1 MKLNSAQ
8 KRQTEML
15 AAPVSMRDHIQGTF
29 DAPVTLLEYG
39 DYECTASATVCAVI
53 KAIQD
58 IMRDQLRFVFRNFP
72 LPNVHPHAERAA
84 QAAESA
90 AAQGCFW
97 EMYDLLFKN
106 QDALNDEA
114 LIQYATDLGLDVSRF
129 ISELVLGV
137 Y

>member
-72 LPNVHPHAERAA
+72 LPNVHPHVERAA

-90 AAQGCFW
+90 ACKAVFGRC
-97 EMYDLLFKN
+97 
-106 QDALNDEA
+106 
-114 LIQYATDLGLDVSRF
+114 T
-129 ISELVLGV
+129 ISCLKIKMRSTMKLSSNMLPI
-137 Y
+137 